1 MQRIRSKIKSVLDG
15 ETQTLF
21 KNSVWVFVSNMYG
34 VLLAFLRSIVIARGL
49 GAEILGIYSV
59 IIAFVL
65 TIQEVIKLNVP
76 LGIIKFGAQFISHKA
91 PEKVVSLLKRGLLYS
106 MLSALLSVIV
116 IWIISHFLYDHFFDI
131 KGLQKFIILYALV
144 NGICFLDNIGRAVL
158 KIYYRFKVN
167 SIVQI
172 IMDTVEFVA
181 ITLSIYYFPNNLDY
195 FFYTV
200 ISTKLLNS
208 IICNLSVVIELRKD
222 LLPYLNTPVSA
233 IKSHYSE
240 IRHFIFGNSFGNT
253 LKTLLSQGDILLL
266 NLWGTHAAV
275 GFYTVSKKLAYA
287 ILTITDPLVTS
298 IYPQLAHLVALNKW
312 KELKTM
318 MGRITRISL
327 IPSAVATL
335 IIFLFKGE
343 IITFVYGPSFI
354 KSVPTFFVHFVGAAS
369 SSVLF
374 WGLPLMQGLN
384 LTNKRIKV
392 YLFAII
398 INFII
403 AFYLTPILGPIGVAS
418 GLVCANLFINFS
430 FAFYCL
436 KKINRKIYQTEGKH
450 ETIYIYLSPYDIL
463 RPRTN
468 QLSDVRFCDGFIQN
482 ERKVHLV
489 VPFVNREDNI
499 TKEEVFENYGISP
512 KLDIHYLNTNFHS
525 DVKGKLNV
533 LKMVVL
539 NYFKIKSLTKEK
551 NKNYIVVS
559 RSLAILFPFLVFK
572 MFMRKNLKFT
582 YWAHDFSKKK
592 WVHWSYLQCD
602 NIIATNS
609 SIINS
614 IYQLTNYPLHRT
626 ITSSNPITQQQAD
639 EFTSKLEARD
649 HLNINHSK
657 QIVVYTGK
665 LAIDYHLEIEYILK
679 AAKRLPDVDFIL
691 TGGKP
696 LAVEYWKEWCDD
708 QQIKNVMFTG
718 YLHNYQK
725 IKYYQFA
732 ADILVSYYTKQGHD
746 VNYNFPNKICEYMLT
761 GNPIITP
768 NYAATQDILNAH
780 NCYFVAPEN
789 DAELAKTIMFALSN
803 KEQSSVISAQAKFD
817 VKQNTFKI
825 RVKNIIDFLETND
838 KTE

>member
-1 MQRIRSKIKSVLDG
+1 MKQIRAKLKSALDG

-76 LGIIKFGAQFISHKA
+76 LGIIKFGAQFISHKS
-91 PEKVVSLLKRGLLYS
+91 PEKVISLLKRGIMYS

-116 IWIISHFLYDHFFDI
+116 IAIITHFLYPHFFDI
-131 KGLQKFIILYALV
+131 EGLQKFIILYAAV
-144 NGICFLDNIGRAVL
+144 NGVCFLDNIGRAVL

-172 IMDTVEFVA
+172 IMDTVEFAA

-208 IICNLSVVIELRKD
+208 LICNLSVIIELRKD
-222 LLPYLNTPVSA
+222 LLPYLKTPVSA
-233 IKSHYSE
+233 IKSHYAE
-240 IRHFIFGNSFGNT
+240 VRHFIFGNSFGNT
-253 LKTLLSQGDILLL
+253 LKTFLNQGDILLL
-266 NLWGTHAAV
+266 NLFGTHAAV

-287 ILTITDPLVTS
+287 ILTVTDPLVTS
-298 IYPQLAHLVALNKW
+298 IYPQLAHLVAQNKW
-312 KELKTM
+312 KELRLM
-318 MGRITRISL
+318 MGKITSIAL
-327 IPSAVATL
+327 IPSAIATL
-335 IIFLFKGE
+335 VIFFLKGD

-354 KSVPTFFVHFVGAAS
+354 QSVPTFFIHFIGAAS
-369 SSVLF
+369 GSILF
-374 WGLPLMQGLN
+374 WTTPLMQGLN
-384 LTNKRIKV
+384 LTNKRIKI
-392 YLFAII
+392 YSIAII
-398 INFII
+398 INFIL
-403 AFYLTPILGPIGVAS
+403 AYFLTPHLGPVGVAI
-418 GLVCANLFINFS
+418 GLLSANLFINCS

-436 KKINRKIYQTEGKH
+436 KRINKKITLSDDSR
-450 ETIYIYLSPYDIL
+450 ETVYIYLSPYDIL

-468 QLSDVRFCDGFIQN
+468 QLSDVRFCDGYVQN
-482 ERKVHLV
+482 DRTIHLV
-489 VPFVNREDNI
+489 VPYVKREDNI
-499 TKEEVFENYGISP
+499 SKDDVPRIYGISD
-512 KLDIHYLNTNFHS
+512 KLNIHYLNTNFKS
-525 DVKGKLNV
+525 DVSGKFNLMKIV
-533 LKMVVL
+533 IL
-539 NYFKIKSLTKEK
+539 NYLQIRKLSRDKKY
-551 NKNYIVVS
+551 NYIVIS
-559 RSLAILFPFLVFK
+559 RSLAILFPFLITKAFN
-572 MFMRKNLKFT
+572 RKNLKFT

-592 WVHWSYLQCD
+592 LFHWSYGLCD

-614 IYQLTNYPLHRT
+614 IYQLTNYPINKT
-626 ITSSNPITQQQAD
+626 IISSNPITQDQAD
-639 EFTSKLEARD
+639 DYIDKIEARD
-649 HLNINHSK
+649 LLEIKHSK
-657 QIVVYTGK
+657 PVVVYTGK
-665 LAIDYHLEIEYILK
+665 LAIDYNLELEYILK
-679 AAKRLPDVDFIL
+679 AAKKLPEYEFIF

-696 LAVEYWKEWCDD
+696 IAVDYWKEWCDD
-708 QQIKNVMFTG
+708 NGIKNAVFTG
-718 YLHNYQK
+718 YIHDYQK

-768 NYAATQDILNAH
+768 NYPATQDILNEH

-789 DAELAKTIMFALSN
+789 EHELAKKIKLAIEDEE
-803 KEQSSVISAQAKFD
+803 KSAIIASQARFD
-817 VKQNTFKI
+817 VQQNTFKI
-825 RVKNIIDFLETND
+825 RVSNIINFLESND
-838 KTE
+838 